1 MRALF
6 RKYQAYCR
14 RTDGRFFLRTT
25 TRIISIVTALVIGSL
40 LQGEYI
46 AYAFFSASLLLEII
60 FFKVLK
66 LRESSYKDSDFFTK
80 QGSTPKIFDRYK
92 ATVLNWKICLF
103 VIAHSLFFIIP
114 EGAPLPSKVLFIG
127 LFYGVLIMIVSII
140 ISFKYGYLE
149 FRPGEGK
156 NKGFPVT
163 ERKTGYGLPGYVAG
177 VYTGDSRDI
186 GT

>member
-1 MRALF
+1 MRTLF

-14 RTDGRFFLRTT
+14 RADGRFFLRTT
-25 TRIISIVTALVIGSL
+25 NRLLSLISAVAIVSLTRA
-40 LQGEYI
+40 EYMF
-46 AYAFFSASLLLEII
+46 YAFFSTSLLLDI
-60 FFKVLK
+60 FFFKIFK
-66 LRESSYKDSDFFTK
+66 LRESSYKDVDYFTS

-103 VIAHSLFFIIP
+103 IIAQSLFFVIP
-114 EGAPLPSKVLFIG
+114 EGAPLPSQALFIG
-127 LFYGVLIMIVSII
+127 LFYGVLNMIASII

-156 NKGFPVT
+156 MKEFPVT
-163 ERKTGYGLPGYVAG
+163 ERRTGYGLPGYVAG